1 MGCSDMS
8 RFMNSMMVKDAIY
21 GRRSIR
27 SYKKEPID
35 RRVLAELLAAA
46 VQAPTAMHAEPWQF
60 AIVEDAKL
68 LKRLSDLA
76 KASCVAEIARLY
88 PDHAGLKSFS
98 QPDFNVFYDAPTLI
112 VICSASNVPLAIADC
127 WLAAQ
132 NLMLGAHAMGL
143 GTCVIGSA
151 AKALNSPHIKLEL
164 DIPPETTA
172 VAPIIIG
179 TPRGDHPPGARSEP
193 RILSRL

>member
-1 MGCSDMS
+1 MNRS
-8 RFMNSMMVKDAIY
+8 MNSMLVKDAIF

-27 SYKKEPID
+27 AYKKEPVD
-35 RRVLAELLAAA
+35 RRVVGELLAAA
-46 VQAPTAMHAEPWQF
+46 VQAPTAMHTEPWQF
-60 AIVEDAKL
+60 VIVEDAKL

-112 VICSASNVPLAIADC
+112 VICSASNAPFAVVDC

-151 AKALNSPHIKLEL
+151 AKALNAPNIKLEL

-179 TPRGDHPPGARSEP
+179 TPRGDHPLGARSEP